1 MAYRQVSSDHLAEHH
16 IQDWI
21 QSQVTGSSPG
31 EEKRVQ
37 FSVPEGSVN
46 MEHVNSF
53 ERNTP
58 DSCKL
63 SVFCIDGHIL
73 LLTVSGSIRELDA
86 KELIGMFRDSNPFK
100 SENRPEVILDFS
112 QVTHVAY
119 GARKRILL
127 AVHILRNKSKRIWII
142 ESGPVKSLMDMH
154 EKMYPSVNRQLL
166 HCDSLIQAIQQSLTD
181 QTRLQISGSMDSKQQ
196 QHTEVP
202 VSKETTEQ
210 LRKLEQLRAILNS
223 APDPIFSLS
232 TDGKIRDTNDAG
244 KIFVTNTLNQHFE
257 LELDFHTIWEFTDRS
272 HWQRI
277 LQQVSDGIPWE
288 EHVSIITLQKHYQ
301 INLTPVNAITDGEKT
316 FSLFVRDISRTKAV
330 EEESRYQRELIDSI
344 SYSIQEGLFRSSPQK
359 GIMFVNKAFVE
370 MFGYDSEEEVKKLDP
385 YELYVDTSRRDDFVK
400 IVRDQKSFIN
410 EEVHFKRKDGSTFWG
425 LISSVKKTENDLTYH
440 DGAIRDVT
448 QLREA
453 QLTLKEKNYL
463 LMQINDELKKVNSE
477 LDGFVYRVSHDLR
490 APLVSLLGLVSI
502 FRLEKDLEKKNRYL
516 DLMEK
521 SVERLDNF
529 ILDIM
534 NYSRNSRIKISS
546 EEIALRTLVA
556 DTIESLRFSQDGSF
570 KIKNL
575 IDDRLKIRTDS
586 QRLRPILNN
595 LLSNAIRY
603 RDLGKDEQ
611 FVTIQAELIN
621 DGVKIEVSDN
631 GIGIP
636 KEHQK
641 DIFKMFFRASKQSE
655 GSGIGLY
662 IVKETVE
669 KLHGTVNLFSTEGI
683 GTTFSIFLPNN
694 PIQFEREG
702 I

>member
-1 MAYRQVSSDHLAEHH
+1 MANRQVYPTLLAENHL
-16 IQDWI
+16 QDWI
-21 QSQVTGSSPG
+21 HSQVTGVEPEQERG
-31 EEKRVQ
+31 AT
-37 FSVPEGSVN
+37 FSLPEGIIDMKYVD
-46 MEHVNSF
+46 SF
-53 ERNTP
+53 DRQTP
-58 DSCKL
+58 DSSTL
-63 SVFCIDGHIL
+63 SVFCIDGRIL
-73 LLTVSGSIRELDA
+73 LLTVSGPIREVDA
-86 KELIGMFRDSNPFK
+86 KELIGMFQSSNPLK
-100 SENRPEVILDFS
+100 PGKRPQVILDFS
-112 QVTHVAY
+112 RVSHVAY
-119 GARKRILL
+119 QARKRILL
-127 AVHILRNKSKRIWII
+127 AIHILKNKSQSISII
-142 ESGPVKSLMDMH
+142 GSEPVKALLEMH
-154 EKMYPSVNRQLL
+154 EKMYPSTNRKLIHSSSLL
-166 HCDSLIQAIQQSLTD
+166 QAIHQALTEPIR
-181 QTRLQISGSMDSKQQ
+181 TQISESMDPDQPPQISI
-196 QHTEVP
+196 P
-202 VSKETTEQ
+202 VSSEESDP

-232 TDGKIRDTNDAG
+232 TKGIILDTNDAG
-244 KIFVTNTLNQHFE
+244 RTFVQTILQKKFE
-257 LELDFHTIWEFTDRS
+257 LGVDFQAVWGFTDTS
-272 HWQRI
+272 EWQDI
-277 LQQVSDGIPWE
+277 LLQVTEGTPWE
-288 EHVSIITLQKHYQ
+288 KQLSFPGLGKHYQ
-301 INLTPVNAITDGEKT
+301 INLTPVQSAPDAPQTST
-316 FSLFVRDISRTKAV
+316 LFIRDISRTKAV
-330 EEESRYQRELIDSI
+330 EEESRYQRELLDSI

-370 MFGYDSEEEVKKLDP
+370 MFGYDSEEEVKELDP

-400 IVRDQKSFIN
+400 IVREQKSFIN

-453 QLTLKEKNYL
+453 QLTLQEKNNL
-463 LMQINDELKKVNSE
+463 LMNINDELKKVNSE

-502 FRLEKDLEKKNRYL
+502 FRLEQNPEKKNHYL
-516 DLMEK
+516 NLMEK

-546 EEIALRTLVA
+546 EEIALRTLVT
-556 DTIESLRFSQDGSF
+556 DTVDSLRFSQDGSF
-570 KIKNL
+570 TINNL
-575 IDDRLKIRTDS
+575 IEPTLKISTDS

-603 RDLGKDEQ
+603 RDLQKDEQ
-611 FVTIQAELIN
+611 FVTIQAELIH

-636 KEHQK
+636 KKHQK

-669 KLHGTVNLFSTEGI
+669 KLYGTVTLFSTEGI

-694 PIQFEREG
+694 PIQFEREP

>member
-1 MAYRQVSSDHLAEHH
+1 MAKRLVPPTILAENHL
-16 IQDWI
+16 QDWI
-21 QSQVTGSSPG
+21 QSQVTGFEP
-31 EEKRVQ
+31 ELKRRAT
-37 FSVPEGSVN
+37 FSLPDGTIE
-46 MEHVNSF
+46 MKYVNSF
-53 ERNTP
+53 DRKTP
-58 DSCKL
+58 DSSTL
-63 SVFCIDGHIL
+63 SVFCIDGRIL
-73 LLTVSGSIRELDA
+73 LLTVLGAIREVDA
-86 KELIGMFRDSNPFK
+86 RELIGMFQNSTPLKPGRKPQ
-100 SENRPEVILDFS
+100 VILDFS
-112 QVTHVAY
+112 QVTTVAY
-119 GARKRILL
+119 QARKRILL
-127 AVHILRNKSKRIWII
+127 AIHILKNKSHGISII
-142 ESGPVKSLMDMH
+142 GSEPVKSLLDMH
-154 EKMYPSVNRQLL
+154 KKMYPSSNSKLI
-166 HCDSLIQAIQQSLTD
+166 HSDSLLRAIQHALTEPIRP
-181 QTRLQISGSMDSKQQ
+181 QTSGSMDSEQQ
-196 QHTEVP
+196 LHNQPYDSAEQ
-202 VSKETTEQ
+202 SEQ
-210 LRKLEQLRAILNS
+210 LQKLEQLRAILNS

-232 TDGKIRDTNDAG
+232 TTGTIVDTNDAG
-244 KIFVTNTLNQHFE
+244 RRFVETILQKKFKFGA
-257 LELDFHTIWEFTDRS
+257 DFQTV
-272 HWQRI
+272 WQVAKRTEWLRI
-277 LQQVSDGIPWE
+277 LEQVSNGNAWE
-288 EHVSIITLQKHYQ
+288 EQRSIASLGKHFQ
-301 INLTPVNAITDGEKT
+301 VNLTPVPTASGTAKT
-316 FSLFVRDISRTKAV
+316 FTLFIRDITRTKAV
-330 EEESRYQRELIDSI
+330 EEESRYQRELLDSI

-400 IVRDQKSFIN
+400 IVRDQTSFIN

-453 QLTLKEKNYL
+453 QLTLKEKNHL
-463 LMQINDELKKVNSE
+463 LMNINDELKKVNSE

-502 FRLEKDLEKKNRYL
+502 FRLEQDPEKKNHYL
-516 DLMEK
+516 NLMEK

-546 EEIALRTLVA
+546 EEIALNTLVT
-556 DTIESLRFSQDGSF
+556 DTVESLRFSQDGSF
-570 KIKNL
+570 TINNL
-575 IDDRLKIRTDS
+575 IEPTLKIRTDS

-603 RDLGKDEQ
+603 RDLQKDEQ
-611 FVTIQAELIN
+611 FVTIQAELIH
-621 DGVKIEVSDN
+621 DGVKIEISDN

-636 KEHQK
+636 KKHQK

-669 KLHGTVNLFSTEGI
+669 KLYGTVTLFSTEGI

-694 PIQFEREG
+694 PIQFEREH

>member
-1 MAYRQVSSDHLAEHH
+1 MAERQVPPAILAENH
-16 IQDWI
+16 IKDWI
-21 QSQVTGSSPG
+21 QSQVASPG
-31 EEKRVQ
+31 PDK
-37 FSVPEGSVN
+37 EGRILLPLSEGRIN
-46 MEHVNSF
+46 MKYVNSF
-53 ERNTP
+53 DRNIP
-58 DSCKL
+58 DSCNL
-63 SVFCIDGHIL
+63 SVFSIDDRIL
-73 LLTVSGSIRELDA
+73 LITVSGSVRELDA
-86 KELIGMFRDSNPFK
+86 KELIGMFQDSNPLK
-100 SENRPEVILDFS
+100 SDNKPGVILDFS
-112 QVTHVAY
+112 QVTQVAY
-119 GARKRILL
+119 SARNRILL
-127 AVHILRNKSKRIWII
+127 AVHILRNKSRGIWII
-142 ESGPVKSLMDMH
+142 GSEPFNSLMEMH
-154 EKMYPSVNRQLL
+154 KKMYPSANKKLT
-166 HCDSLIQAIQQSLTD
+166 HTDSLFRAIQQALTEPIRT
-181 QTRLQISGSMDSKQQ
+181 QTSGSMDSDQQ
-196 QHTEVP
+196 QHTGIS
-202 VSKETTEQ
+202 VSLEGSEQ
-210 LRKLEQLRAILNS
+210 LQKLEQLRAILNS

-232 TDGKIRDTNDAG
+232 IEGKVLDTNDSG
-244 KIFVTNTLNQHFE
+244 RSFVQHILHKKFE
-257 LELDFHTIWEFTDRS
+257 LGLDFHTIWEFTNQL
-272 HWQRI
+272 HWQEI
-277 LQQVSDGIPWE
+277 LQQVANGSPWE
-288 EHVSIITLQKHYQ
+288 EQVSITDLKKYYQ
-301 INLTPVNAITDGEKT
+301 INLTPVNLGSGAAKT
-316 FSLFVRDISRTKAV
+316 FSLFIRDISRTKAV

-370 MFGYDSEEEVKKLDP
+370 MFGYDSEEEVKQLDP

-400 IVRDQKSFIN
+400 IVREQKSFIN

-425 LISSVKKTENDLTYH
+425 LMSSVKKTENDLTYH

-453 QLTLKEKNYL
+453 QLTLKEKNNL

-502 FRLEKDLEKKNRYL
+502 FRMEQNQEKKNHYL

-534 NYSRNSRIKISS
+534 NYSRNSRIKLSS
-546 EEIALRTLVA
+546 DEIALRTLVT

-575 IDDRLKIRTDS
+575 IDDRLKIKTDS

-611 FVTIQAELIN
+611 FVTIQAESIN

-636 KEHQK
+636 KAYQK

-669 KLHGTVNLFSTEGI
+669 KLHGTVTLFSTEGI

-694 PIQFEREG
+694 PIQFEREQL
-702 I
+702 

>member
-1 MAYRQVSSDHLAEHH
+1 MAKRQVPPTLLAENHL
-16 IQDWI
+16 QDWI
-21 QSQVTGSSPG
+21 QAQVTDFGHEQERGATFSLPDGSI
-31 EEKRVQ
+31 EMKY
-37 FSVPEGSVN
+37 
-46 MEHVNSF
+46 VNSF
-53 ERNTP
+53 NRAAP
-58 DSCKL
+58 DSSTL
-63 SVFCIDGHIL
+63 SVFCIDSRIL
-73 LLTVSGSIRELDA
+73 LLTVCGPIREVDA
-86 KELIGMFRDSNPFK
+86 KELITMFQNANPFK
-100 SENRPEVILDFS
+100 PGKKPQVILDFS
-112 QVTHVAY
+112 RVTQVAY
-119 GARKRILL
+119 QARKIIL
-127 AVHILRNKSKRIWII
+127 AAIHILKNKSEGIWII
-142 ESGPVKSLMDMH
+142 GSGTIKALLEMH
-154 EKMYPSVNRQLL
+154 EKMYPSRNRQLN
-166 HCDSLIQAIQQSLTD
+166 HSDSLLQSIQQALSDTIR
-181 QTRLQISGSMDSKQQ
+181 TETPESMDPDQPQDVK
-196 QHTEVP
+196 VP
-202 VSKETTEQ
+202 NSSAESDP

-232 TDGKIRDTNDAG
+232 IEGIILDTNDAA
-244 KIFVTNTLNQHFE
+244 KTFVQSILQKKFGLGLNFQAVW
-257 LELDFHTIWEFTDRS
+257 DFTDPS
-272 HWQRI
+272 DWNNI
-277 LQQVSDGIPWE
+277 LSQVSAGHAWE
-288 EHVSIITLQKHYQ
+288 KQLSLPEPGKHYQ
-301 INLTPVNAITDGEKT
+301 INLTPVTSVSGSAQT
-316 FSLFVRDISRTKAV
+316 FTLFIRDISRTKAV
-330 EEESRYQRELIDSI
+330 EEESRYQRELLDSI

-370 MFGYDSEEEVKKLDP
+370 MFGYDSEEEVKALDP

-400 IVRDQKSFIN
+400 IVREQKSFIN

-453 QLTLKEKNYL
+453 QLTLKEKNHL
-463 LMQINDELKKVNSE
+463 LMNINDELKKVNSE

-502 FRLEKDLEKKNRYL
+502 FRLEQNPEKKDHYL
-516 DLMEK
+516 NLMEK

-546 EEIALRTLVA
+546 EEIALRTLVT
-556 DTIESLRFSQDGSF
+556 DTVESLRFSQDGSF
-570 KIKNL
+570 TINNL
-575 IDDRLKIRTDS
+575 IEPTLKIRTDS

-603 RDLGKDEQ
+603 RDLQKDEQ
-611 FVTIQAELIN
+611 FVTIQAELIH

-636 KEHQK
+636 KKHQK

-669 KLHGTVNLFSTEGI
+669 KLYGTVTLFSTEGI

-694 PIQFEREG
+694 PIQFEREH

>member
-1 MAYRQVSSDHLAEHH
+1 MANRQVPPTILAENHL
-16 IQDWI
+16 QDWI
-21 QSQVTGSSPG
+21 QSQVTDFESEREGGMIFSLPDGSIDM
-31 EEKRVQ
+31 KY
-37 FSVPEGSVN
+37 
-46 MEHVNSF
+46 VNSF
-53 ERNTP
+53 DRKTP
-58 DSCKL
+58 DSSTL
-63 SVFCIDGHIL
+63 SVFCIDGRIL
-73 LLTVSGSIRELDA
+73 LLTVSGAIREVDA
-86 KELIGMFRDSNPFK
+86 KELIGMFQSSNPLK
-100 SENRPEVILDFS
+100 PGQRPQVILDFS
-112 QVTHVAY
+112 QVTTVAY
-119 GARKRILL
+119 QARKRILL
-127 AVHILRNKSKRIWII
+127 AIHILKNKSHGISII
-142 ESGPVKSLMDMH
+142 GSGPVKALLEMH
-154 EKMYPSVNRQLL
+154 EKMYPSNNRKLI
-166 HCDSLIQAIQQSLTD
+166 HADSLLQAIQQALTEPIRT
-181 QTRLQISGSMDSKQQ
+181 QTSESMDPDQQ
-196 QHTEVP
+196 LSNKTSDSSEP
-202 VSKETTEQ
+202 SEQ
-210 LRKLEQLRAILNS
+210 LQKLEQLRAILNS

-232 TDGKIRDTNDAG
+232 TEGIILDTNDAG
-244 KIFVTNTLNQHFE
+244 RTFVQTILQKKFELGADFQTVWEVTNRP
-257 LELDFHTIWEFTDRS
+257 D
-272 HWQRI
+272 WQSI
-277 LQQVSDGIPWE
+277 LQQVSSGNAWE
-288 EHVSIITLQKHYQ
+288 QQLSMTSQGKHYQ
-301 INLTPVNAITDGEKT
+301 INLTPVKAISDVEQT
-316 FSLFVRDISRTKAV
+316 FTLFIRDITRTKAV
-330 EEESRYQRELIDSI
+330 EEESRYQRELLDSI

-400 IVRDQKSFIN
+400 IVREQKSFIN

-463 LMQINDELKKVNSE
+463 LMNINDELKKVNSE

-502 FRLEKDLEKKNRYL
+502 FRLELDPVKKDHYL
-516 DLMEK
+516 NLMEK

-603 RDLGKDEQ
+603 RDLGKEEQ